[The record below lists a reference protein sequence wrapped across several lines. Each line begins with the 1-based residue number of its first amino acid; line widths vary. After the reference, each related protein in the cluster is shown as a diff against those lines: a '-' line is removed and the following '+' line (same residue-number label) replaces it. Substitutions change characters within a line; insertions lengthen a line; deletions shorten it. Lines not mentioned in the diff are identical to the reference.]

1 MKKEMLGIFALA
13 MMAVFA
19 GCGGSGAAGSAA
31 AGSAARP
38 ASSGGAVSMGEHKAL
53 VAYFSRSGHTRALAE
68 VIQKETGA
76 DIFEIRPAE
85 PYPADYNGTVARF
98 RQERAGNVR
107 PALADQGPDLSGYD
121 VVFVGYPNWGSDMP
135 PVVKTYLAGH
145 DFSGKTVV
153 PFCTNGGGGWGRSVE
168 SLKELAPSASV
179 AEGYEMQ
186 GGQVDEGRVADWL
199 RHISL

>member
-1 MKKEMLGIFALA
+1 MKKGFLGLFAFG
-13 MMAVFA
+13 MMMIFA
-19 GCGGSGAAGSAA
+19 GCGGGGAAGSAA
-31 AGSAARP
+31 PQAA
-38 ASSGGAVSMGEHKAL
+38 SGGAVSAGEHKAL
-53 VAYFSRSGHTRALAE
+53 VAYFSHSGHTRALAG
-68 VIQKETGA
+68 VIQKDTGA

-98 RQERAGNVR
+98 QRERAGNIR
-107 PALADQGPDLSGYD
+107 PALAEEGPDLSGYD
-121 VVFVGYPNWGSDMP
+121 VVFIGYPNWGSDMP
-135 PVVKTYLAGH
+135 PVVKTYLSSH

-179 AEGYEMQ
+179 LQGYEMQ

-199 RHISL
+199 RGISL